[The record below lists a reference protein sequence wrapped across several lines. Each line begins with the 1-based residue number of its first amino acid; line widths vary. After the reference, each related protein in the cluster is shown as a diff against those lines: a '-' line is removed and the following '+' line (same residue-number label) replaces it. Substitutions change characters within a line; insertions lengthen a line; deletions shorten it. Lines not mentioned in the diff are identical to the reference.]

1 MYKQLKS
8 FCRSLTENKIFELT
22 IAAII
27 IVNSILIGVETAV
40 SSEAITVVQKII
52 LGIFTFEILARFIA
66 ADSTK
71 EFFASGWNLFDL
83 TLVVIGY
90 IPTSIITNPSALMA
104 LRVIRVFRV
113 LRLLR
118 VSQEIKLIISVLL
131 RSLVS
136 MFYNIILFVI
146 FIYLFAIIGVGL
158 FRMPN
163 VESASEQ
170 VKANYEEYCQTASNV
185 PQCAPDPFAN
195 VGEAMFTLFRE
206 LTGDAWADVRYN
218 SMQAYEL
225 GLINTSPMII
235 NLFHITWVVLSAFLL
250 LNVVTGAIINNYQ
263 EVLDD
268 KHKNKEKNRQKGI

>member
-1 MYKQLKS
+1 
-8 FCRSLTENKIFELT
+8 
-22 IAAII
+22 
-27 IVNSILIGVETAV
+27 
-40 SSEAITVVQKII
+40 
-52 LGIFTFEILARFIA
+52 
-66 ADSTK
+66 
-71 EFFASGWNLFDL
+71 
-83 TLVVIGY
+83 
-90 IPTSIITNPSALMA
+90 MA

-118 VSQEIKLIISVLL
+118 VSKEIKLIISVLL

-163 VESASEQ
+163 VEGASEQ

-218 SMQAYEL
+218 SIQAYEL
-225 GLINTSPMII
+225 GLINTSPII
-235 NLFHITWVVLSAFLL
+235 VNLFHISWVVLSAFLL

-263 EVLDD
+263 EVLDES
-268 KHKNKEKNRQKGI
+268 HKKKE

>member
-8 FCRSLTENKIFELT
+8 FCRSVTESRVFELA

-40 SSEAITVVQKII
+40 SSTTITMVQEVI
-52 LGIFTFEILARFIA
+52 LWVFTLEIVARFIA
-66 ADSTK
+66 ANNIR

-83 TLVVIGY
+83 SLVAIGH
-90 IPTSIITNPSALMA
+90 IPVSMITNASALMA

-118 VSQEIKLIISVLL
+118 VSKEIKLIISVLL

-218 SMQAYEL
+218 SIQAYEL
-225 GLINTSPMII
+225 GLINTSPII
-235 NLFHITWVVLSAFLL
+235 VNLFHISWVVLSAFLL

-263 EVLDD
+263 EVLDES
-268 KHKNKEKNRQKGI
+268 HKKKE